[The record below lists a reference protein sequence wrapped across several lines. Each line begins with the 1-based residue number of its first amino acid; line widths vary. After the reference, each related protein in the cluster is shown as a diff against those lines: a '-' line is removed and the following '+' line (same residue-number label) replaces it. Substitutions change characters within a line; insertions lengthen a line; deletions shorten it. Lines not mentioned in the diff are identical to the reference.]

1 MEETSMADAKVV
13 IVTGAAGNVGVAL
26 TRLLAARNV
35 RVAALDRSVEELA
48 SRLGPQGN
56 GLHLP
61 VGDLSDPV
69 QARAAI
75 DTAAQQLG
83 RLDGVAATVGG
94 FAMASVAEST
104 RELWE
109 QMLRVNTLTTA
120 IVFAAALPHLRTM
133 GGGSLV
139 AIAAGAAL
147 RASGGIAAYAAS
159 KSAVLR
165 LVESL
170 ADEAKGDRIRV
181 NAVLPGTIDTPQNR
195 TAMPDTDPARWVTP
209 AQVAEAIAFLLS
221 DAASGV
227 TGAALPVTGFG

>member
-1 MEETSMADAKVV
+1 MADAKVV
-13 IVTGAAGNVGVAL
+13 IITGAAGNVGVAL
-26 TRLLAARNV
+26 TKVLAARGL
-35 RVAALDRSVEELA
+35 RVAALDRSAEALA
-48 SRLGPQGN
+48 SRLSPPGN

-61 VGDLSDPV
+61 VGDLSDAV

-75 DTAAQQLG
+75 DGAAQQLG
-83 RLDGVAATVGG
+83 RLDGVAATVGS

-104 RELWE
+104 PELWE
-109 QMLRVNTLTTA
+109 QMLRVNVITTA
-120 IVFAAALPHLRTM
+120 MVFAAALPHLRVV

-139 AIAAGAAL
+139 AIAAGAGL
-147 RASGGIAAYAAS
+147 RAPAGMAAYAAS

-195 TAMPDTDPARWVTP
+195 AAMPDTDPARWVTP
-209 AQVAEAIAFLLS
+209 TQVAEAIAFLLS
-221 DAASGV
+221 DAATGV
-227 TGAALPVTGFG
+227 TGVALPVTGFG